1 MWVSVCQRWLVGR
14 GLLLSSELG
23 TDPIP
28 PWVRACCQLCT
39 PWLAGAHQK
48 RLIPVKYK
56 SMKKEFPS
64 ILRFITVCDYTNPC
78 TKSWF
83 WTRLAR
89 ALSLP

>member
-1 MWVSVCQRWLVGR
+1 MCVSSR
-14 GLLLSSELG
+14 GLRGPLG
-23 TDPIP
+23 WWLGLVP
-28 PWVRACCQLCT
+28 VLF

-48 RLIPVKYK
+48 RLIPIKYK
-56 SMKKEFPS
+56 AMKKEFPS

-83 WTRLAR
+83 WTRLAK